1 MQILLDIKMPPSS
14 LEQFKVLDN
23 LEKNN
28 QKSLL
33 EIQKSQ
39 KRTKERKKKKSISTE
54 KGNLKGKFL
63 GPFNNYP
70 GKRVAHSCQQSV
82 ASISSA

>member
-14 LEQFKVLDN
+14 LEQFKGLDK

-28 QKSLL
+28 QKSSL
-33 EIQKSQ
+33 ETQKSQ
-39 KRTKERKKKKSISTE
+39 KRTDEIKKKSTSTE